1 MIEFLHLLCR
11 KKKFFCVGVTLFHE
25 CILLKTSSLVE
36 FVKWL
41 FKNINKTH
49 SQNRRNLNTVKPVHS
64 GHLRLLK
71 RVSAIITCLL
81 YIEFLAF
88 WAKNTAE
95 IKIDVFLIPYE

>member
-1 MIEFLHLLCR
+1 MYFAENFILGRIR
-11 KKKFFCVGVTLFHE
+11 KVAIQKH
-25 CILLKTSSLVE
+25 
-36 FVKWL
+36 
-41 FKNINKTH
+41 INKTH

-95 IKIDVFLIPYE
+95 IKIDVFLRPYE